1 MIVRLKVYFFSSI
14 SQKTLEIFMKK
25 VCGVFKKLK
34 KNVKSCIFVAAQ
46 FVLSDFGVKFG
57 TFR

>member
-1 MIVRLKVYFFSSI
+1 
-14 SQKTLEIFMKK
+14 MKK

-34 KNVKSCIFVAAQ
+34 KNVKSCIFVAVQ